1 MGEPE
6 IQAKRKILS
15 VLMEESR
22 KSVDAVRQLSQMM
35 FEEGSRDDSRAKI
48 EQIRLDIKGSR
59 RALTRGLAEM
69 GSMIM
74 NKEDI
79 MRAAYEIEELV
90 DLIDGTAFRVK
101 QVDVK
106 AVRKAGIEP
115 DITQLLDKLVE
126 IMIKMNEMVRVLQM
140 NSEKASELLPAVETA
155 ENEIDQIYRQLLLN
169 VFEGVSDIKFLILIK
184 DILER
189 LDRIADLSLSIADN
203 IVIVSIGL

>member
-1 MGEPE
+1 
-6 IQAKRKILS
+6 
-15 VLMEESR
+15 MEESR
-22 KSVDAVRQLSQMM
+22 KSVDAIRQLSGMM
-35 FEEGSRDDSRAKI
+35 FDEKGRDEARSKI

-90 DLIDGTAFRVK
+90 DLIDGTAFRVN
-101 QVDVK
+101 QVKVK
-106 AVRKAGIEP
+106 DIKSAGIDS
-115 DITQLLDKLVE
+115 DIASLLDKLVE
-126 IMIKMNEMVRVLQM
+126 ILIKMNEMVRVLQM
-140 NSEKASELLPAVETA
+140 NSDKASELLPAVETA
-155 ENEIDQIYRQLLLN
+155 ENEIDQIYRQLLLK
-169 VFEGVSDIKFLILIK
+169 VLDEVSNIKFLILIK

-189 LDRIADLSLSIADN
+189 LDRISDLSLSIADN

>member
-1 MGEPE
+1 MD
-6 IQAKRKILS
+6 
-15 VLMEESR
+15 ESR

-35 FEEGSRDDSRAKI
+35 FNDSGREDSHLKI

-106 AVRKAGIEP
+106 SVKKAGIDA
-115 DITQLLDKLVE
+115 DISQLLDKLVE
-126 IMIKMNEMVRVLQM
+126 IVIKMNEMVRVLQM

-169 VFEGVSDIKFLILIK
+169 AFQNVNDIKFLILIK

>member
-1 MGEPE
+1 MD
-6 IQAKRKILS
+6 
-15 VLMEESR
+15 ESR

-35 FEEGSRDDSRAKI
+35 FNDSGREDSHSKI

-101 QVDVK
+101 QVDIK
-106 AVRKAGIEP
+106 SVRKAGIDA
-115 DITQLLDKLVE
+115 DISQLLDKLVE
-126 IMIKMNEMVRVLQM
+126 IVIKMNEMVRVLQM

-169 VFEGVSDIKFLILIK
+169 VFGSVNDIKFLILIK